1 MLTVIANRPKNL
13 KPPHVLAVS
22 SATLPYAT
30 CSAASWNA
38 HVPIVPMSV
47 KDPAEVSTLYIETL
61 FETEFVPYANLPEG

>member
-13 KPPHVLAVS
+13 NPLHVLALS

-30 CSAASWNA
+30 CSPASLNA
-38 HVPIVPMSV
+38 HVHIVPMSV
-47 KDPAEVSTLYIETL
+47 KDPAKVSTLYIETL